1 MNFIHNTRKIIMRC
15 GQRPLIRGNARG
27 ETKGKKK
34 NEFRIL
40 QVVLLTVIFIW
51 ISIPGLNEEALKQNT
66 VYTGYIK
73 ESQYFDSCKQD
84 SIESICIILEHV
96 WRNTYLTL
104 I

>member
-1 MNFIHNTRKIIMRC
+1 MREEK
-15 GQRPLIRGNARG
+15 R
-27 ETKGKKK
+27 EVEKK
-34 NEFRIL
+34 NEIRIL

-51 ISIPGLNEEALKQNT
+51 ISIPGLNEEALEPNT

-84 SIESICIILEHV
+84 SIESICIILEQV

>member
-1 MNFIHNTRKIIMRC
+1 MREEK
-15 GQRPLIRGNARG
+15 R
-27 ETKGKKK
+27 EVEK
-34 NEFRIL
+34 NEIRIL

-51 ISIPGLNEEALKQNT
+51 ISIPGLNEEALEPNT

-73 ESQYFDSCKQD
+73 ESQYFDSSKQD
-84 SIESICIILEHV
+84 SIESICIILEQV